1 MTGPCRELPIPLML
15 IRNHELLTVNVALH
29 GDPVAGPWC

>member
-15 IRNHELLTVNVALH
+15 IRNHELLTVNVA